1 VGRFKG
7 DLWRCTLSFSVFVVD
22 DEQVIASTMA
32 TILEMN
38 GYRARYFTS
47 PLEALQEAHRDDPD
61 ILISDVMMPN
71 MNGIDLAIRVT
82 NLYPA
87 CKVLLLSGQA
97 ATADLPSVA
106 RELGHDFSLMAKP
119 LQPTDM
125 LSEVGKLAVPGARR
139 N

>member
-1 VGRFKG
+1 MAMHH
-7 DLWRCTLSFSVFVVD
+7 SFSVLVVD
-22 DEQVIASTMA
+22 DERVIASTMA

-38 GYRARYFTS
+38 GYRARYFTT

-97 ATADLPSVA
+97 ATADLLSVA